1 VKLISALQQF
11 QSQHTSLHDGQSP
24 DKEKENETQDQLD
37 VLNAPDVSYSI
48 RRLIRGLAS
57 PRDSSRIGFAVA
69 LTEVRR

>member
-1 VKLISALQQF
+1 VKLISTLQQF
-11 QSQHTSLHDGQSP
+11 QSQHASLHDGQSP

-69 LTEVRR
+69 LTEVRQ